1 MHKFDRILLIITIK
15 KLLKN
20 MKIPL
25 NLIGYLYIVEA
36 LENMIS
42 SGDIVFLNQIYIEIA
57 ERHKTTPACVEIGI
71 RNIISKCVKN
81 NTSNLFKILDIPPTI
96 HISNSVFL
104 NSAKEIILEK
114 LMEKS
119 IK

>member
-1 MHKFDRILLIITIK
+1 
-15 KLLKN
+15 

-36 LENMIS
+36 LEDMVNY
-42 SGDIVFLNQIYIEIA
+42 GELVFLSQIYIKIA
-57 ERHKTTPACVEIGI
+57 ERHKTTPACVEVAI

-81 NTSNLFKILDIPPTI
+81 NGSHLYEILDIPPNT

-104 NSAKEIILEK
+104 SSAKEIVLEK
-114 LMEKS
+114 LMENN
-119 IK
+119 IR